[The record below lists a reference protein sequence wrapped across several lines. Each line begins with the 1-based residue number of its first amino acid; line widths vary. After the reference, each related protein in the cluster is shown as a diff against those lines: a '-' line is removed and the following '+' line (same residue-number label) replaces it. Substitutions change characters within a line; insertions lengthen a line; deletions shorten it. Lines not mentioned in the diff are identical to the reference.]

1 MKIYI
6 DFDGVILDTDTT
18 INNIIKDNNIDKKEY
33 ISNCNWDNLLN
44 STAVINNSI
53 NYLKESK
60 LDINLLS
67 KISTL
72 EEGIAKVQYVYTK
85 LTYLN
90 KLYKAEDSAIKNKLR
105 LYKNYKKGVY
115 KDKICTVIFKNGNK
129 RNEINVK
136 AGKRVDIINNP
147 KGDTL
152 FSGWTINGNLFDLS
166 KPIIYDI
173 ILDTSFKE
181 E

>member
-53 NYLKESK
+53 KYLKESK

-72 EEGIAKVQYVYTK
+72 EEGIAKVKYLRNNNINMNIHLVPTKISKSDIVSPKGNILIDDKVYNLDEWNSKGGTSIFFNKYNDDIDIYGKTNTK
-85 LTYLN
+85 
-90 KLYKAEDSAIKNKLR
+90 
-105 LYKNYKKGVY
+105 YKK
-115 KDKICTVIFKNGNK
+115 
-129 RNEINVK
+129 IN
-136 AGKRVDIINNP
+136 
-147 KGDTL
+147 
-152 FSGWTINGNLFDLS
+152 DLS
-166 KPIIYDI
+166 MLLRDEY
-173 ILDTSFKE
+173 E
-181 E
+181 

>member
-18 INNIIKDNNIDKKEY
+18 INNIIKDNNINKKEY

-53 NYLKESK
+53 KYLKESK

-72 EEGIAKVQYVYTK
+72 EEGIAKVKYLRNNNINMNIHLVPTKISKSDIVSPKGNILIDDKVYNLDEWNSKGGTSIFFNKYNDDIDIYGKTNTK
-85 LTYLN
+85 
-90 KLYKAEDSAIKNKLR
+90 
-105 LYKNYKKGVY
+105 YKK
-115 KDKICTVIFKNGNK
+115 
-129 RNEINVK
+129 IN
-136 AGKRVDIINNP
+136 
-147 KGDTL
+147 
-152 FSGWTINGNLFDLS
+152 DLS
-166 KPIIYDI
+166 MLLWDEY
-173 ILDTSFKE
+173 E
-181 E
+181 

>member
-44 STAVINNSI
+44 STDVINNSI

-72 EEGIAKVQYVYTK
+72 EEGIAKVKYLRNNNINMNIHLVPTK
-85 LTYLN
+85 IS
-90 KLYKAEDSAIKNKLR
+90 KS
-105 LYKNYKKGVY
+105 
-115 KDKICTVIFKNGNK
+115 
-129 RNEINVK
+129 
-136 AGKRVDIINNP
+136 DIVNP
-147 KGDTL
+147 KGNILIDDKVYNLDEWNSKGGTSI
-152 FSGWTINGNLFDLS
+152 FFNKYNDDIDIYGKTNTKYKKINDLS
-166 KPIIYDI
+166 MLLRDEY
-173 ILDTSFKE
+173 E
-181 E
+181 

>member
-67 KISTL
+67 
-72 EEGIAKVQYVYTK
+72 
-85 LTYLN
+85 
-90 KLYKAEDSAIKNKLR
+90 
-105 LYKNYKKGVY
+105 
-115 KDKICTVIFKNGNK
+115 
-129 RNEINVK
+129 
-136 AGKRVDIINNP
+136 NN
-147 KGDTL
+147 
-152 FSGWTINGNLFDLS
+152 
-166 KPIIYDI
+166 
-173 ILDTSFKE
+173 
-181 E
+181 

>member
-44 STAVINNSI
+44 STDVINNSI

-90 KLYKAEDSAIKNKLR
+90 KLYKAEVVR
-105 LYKNYKKGVY
+105 
-115 KDKICTVIFKNGNK
+115 
-129 RNEINVK
+129 
-136 AGKRVDIINNP
+136 
-147 KGDTL
+147 
-152 FSGWTINGNLFDLS
+152 
-166 KPIIYDI
+166 
-173 ILDTSFKE
+173 
-181 E
+181 